1 MSGDR
6 SGEIIPAGIAPSK
19 ITSTQSTFDRIHRG
33 TAFILAIDA
42 LIIVIFTSGL
52 VETALSGSS
61 SEHLSQ
67 YFIILPGIV
76 AGLIWTG
83 YRRRNRWAYWP
94 SAGIISLAA
103 LFFGLLTLYDIWQ
116 FIQGDFGSL
125 IMALLLGW
133 ATFGSIRRV
142 RYHFH
147 PGYKAAY
154 LSELD
159 SSDDEIELEEGE
171 MLAAC
176 SSCLAVLAIRPNMLN
191 LDDKCPHCN
200 NRLVSQRTAAKYSEE
215 E

>member
-1 MSGDR
+1 MSVDR

-19 ITSTQSTFDRIHRG
+19 ITSTQNAFDRIHRG
-33 TAFILAIDA
+33 TSFILAIDT
-42 LIIVIFTSGL
+42 LIIVIFFSGM
-52 VETALSGSS
+52 VVNALIGSS
-61 SEHLSQ
+61 LENLSQ
-67 YFIILPGIV
+67 YFIILPGI
-76 AGLIWTG
+76 AGGLIWTA
-83 YRRRNRWAYWP
+83 YRRTNRWAYWP
-94 SAGIISLAA
+94 SAGIIALAS
-103 LFFGLLTLYDIWQ
+103 LFFGLLTLYDIWK

-154 LSELD
+154 LSEFD

-176 SSCLAVLAIRPNMLN
+176 SSCFAVLAIRPNMLSA
-191 LDDKCPHCN
+191 DDRCPHCN
-200 NRLVSQRTAAKYSEE
+200 NRLVSNRTASKYNEE